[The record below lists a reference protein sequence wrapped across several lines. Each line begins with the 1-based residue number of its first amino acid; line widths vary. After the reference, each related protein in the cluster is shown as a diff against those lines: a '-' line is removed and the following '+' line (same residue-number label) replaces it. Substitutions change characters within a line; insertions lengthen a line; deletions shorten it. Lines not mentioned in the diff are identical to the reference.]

1 MKYPKQYELA
11 KQQLREHQLLTPQ
24 GRSTARGQQLV
35 EYFFRD
41 FDTSRY
47 FRNSKEVLPDPHSL
61 DEILYTLCCLVWHDQ
76 SPAQRSQIRQWAEQN
91 HLHPAAAPII
101 AAAYVVEH
109 QQKSNHDGGLPH
121 EETASYTG
129 R

>member
-1 MKYPKQYELA
+1 MKYQKRYELA
-11 KQQLREHQLLTPQ
+11 KQQLREKQLLTPQ
-24 GRSTARGQQLV
+24 GRTTAPGQQLV
-35 EYFFRD
+35 EYFFPD
-41 FDTSRY
+41 LDASRY
-47 FRNSKEVLPDPHSL
+47 LRNAKAVLPEHHSL
-61 DEILYTLCCLVWHDQ
+61 DELLYTMCCLVWYDQ
-76 SPAQRSQIRQWAEQN
+76 SPVQKSQIRQWAEQN